1 MRYPITGNTAAA
13 ASVTV
18 YNQGTVV
25 AATIFAAATGGSALA
40 GGIVTADSDG
50 KVIFFVDDATYP
62 VISYFDI
69 SAAKSGYTTQTV
81 TNVWAAFNALLV
93 PVSVSSSTTELSICN
108 AALGAIGASALVA
121 LSDTT
126 VQADVVNLWY
136 PICRDSLLRSHPWN
150 FAEKRASLTAVVG
163 TTPVM
168 DFAYFFDLPSDCLKL
183 RRLSDENVG
192 ITYKVEGR
200 RIACDEATITI
211 LYTFKQTDVT
221 YYDALF
227 VKCLIFLLAQHIAM
241 PIKQDVTL
249 FKTMSEMYEDAIA
262 EARGVDAQE
271 GTPDVQYCND
281 LLDVR

>member
-62 VISYFDI
+62 VISYFDLSI
-69 SAAKSGYTTQTV
+69 AKSGYTTQTI
-81 TNVWAAFNALLV
+81 TNVWANFNALLD
-93 PVSVSSSTTELSICN
+93 PVSVSSTNTELSICN
-108 AALGAIGASALVA
+108 AALMAIGAAPLVA
-121 LSDTT
+121 LTDTT

-150 FAEKRASLTAVVG
+150 FAEKRTSLTADVTG
-163 TTPVM
+163 PTM
-168 DFAYFFDLPSDCLKL
+168 DFGYYFSLPSDCLKL
-183 RRLSDENVG
+183 RRLSDDAVNEA
-192 ITYKVEGR
+192 YKVEGR
-200 RIACDEATITI
+200 KIACDEATITI
-211 LYTFKQTDVT
+211 LYTYKVTDVT
-221 YYDALF
+221 YFDSLF
-227 VKCLIFLLAQHIAM
+227 VECLIFLLASRLAY
-241 PIKQDVTL
+241 PVRQDAGLV
-249 FKTMSEMYEDAIA
+249 KTMFDLYQDKLA
-262 EARGVDAQE
+262 EATGADAQE
-271 GTPDVQYCND
+271 GTPDVPQCND